1 MKLRPGALEWREIEG
16 QIVAL
21 DIDASEYLA
30 VNRTGTAIWP
40 LLVAGATSDEL
51 AARLT
56 ATYEIDRESAGRY
69 VDEFVASLAERNLL
83 ESDDVPPAE
92 A

>member
-40 LLVAGATSDEL
+40 LLVAGATSDEPATRL
-51 AARLT
+51 AEDYGIDQAAAR
-56 ATYEIDRESAGRY
+56 RY

-83 ESDDVPPAE
+83 DAE
-92 A
+92 DA

>member
-1 MKLRPGALEWREIEG
+1 VKLRPGALEWREIEG

-51 AARLT
+51 AARL
-56 ATYEIDRESAGRY
+56 AAAYDLDRESAGRY
-69 VDEFVASLAERNLL
+69 VDEFLASLAERNLL
-83 ESDDVPPAE
+83 EAEDAPPAE